1 MQLNQGLFAF
11 ILRFVIIIP
20 FFKHIVNINLCICC
34 KVLILLAILEHGYT
48 YRNIDDCRL
57 NRCYK
62 RAEVAKN
69 YYLPLFLLP
78 KQGEKL
84 IFKAKYSIFSYEKAF
99 LGVSRET
106 ILENR

>member
-1 MQLNQGLFAF
+1 M
-11 ILRFVIIIP
+11 
-20 FFKHIVNINLCICC
+20 
-34 KVLILLAILEHGYT
+34 ILLAILGHRYT
-48 YRNIDDCRL
+48 YRNIDDCLL
-57 NRCYK
+57 NQCYK
-62 RAEVAKN
+62 RAEVAKI
-69 YYLPLFLLP
+69 YYLRLFLLP